1 MVQSQQ
7 DGNWITLMA
16 GVPNAASV
24 PEALPLVTVMN
35 IPAGLSSHDPSVDVS
50 MVAQERDEFISRIR
64 SNIANNQSVLIRK
77 WYPEQ
82 RCGFSVEDI
91 GMICPFMQQ
100 EVDFQG
106 LILDNVRETY
116 SQRK

>member
-1 MVQSQQ
+1 
-7 DGNWITLMA
+7 MA
-16 GVPNAASV
+16 SVPNAAAV

-64 SNIANNQSVLIRK
+64 SNLADNQSVLIRK

-82 RCGFSVEDI
+82 CCGFSVEDI

-106 LILDNVRETY
+106 LILGNVRETY